1 MAIVADGLVLIGTLI
16 KPNIRNI
23 QSNQWLANIY
33 DNMENLTANGIV
45 VCIFLVSVPCLP
57 EKSS

>member
-1 MAIVADGLVLIGTLI
+1 MAIAADGLVLIGTLI